1 MLAGDR
7 RPPTWLDGMLDAIGN
22 PSIIASRPPVGV
34 ASRASGGPELPV
46 GLPQGGAK
54 PPGQTGLSGVT
65 KSLLSID
72 AIVTVQG
79 QDEGATARRSAEG
92 AEGSSKLP
100 GQLSDEEQAQ
110 VKEMKARDIE
120 VRRHEAAHA
129 AVGGQYASAPS
140 YEFDTGPDGR
150 QYAVSGEVSIDTS
163 TVPGDPE
170 ATIRKM
176 QTVKAA
182 ALAPAEPSGQDQAV
196 AAQAD
201 AKMRA
206 AQAELNK
213 EKAQQLQESLG
224 GTPSQKPEPVDL
236 TV

>member
-1 MLAGDR
+1 
-7 RPPTWLDGMLDAIGN
+7 
-22 PSIIASRPPVGV
+22 
-34 ASRASGGPELPV
+34 
-46 GLPQGGAK
+46 
-54 PPGQTGLSGVT
+54 
-65 KSLLSID
+65 
-72 AIVTVQG
+72 
-79 QDEGATARRSAEG
+79 
-92 AEGSSKLP
+92 
-100 GQLSDEEQAQ
+100 
-110 VKEMKARDIE
+110 MKARDAE

-140 YEFDTGPDGR
+140 YEFETGPDGR

-201 AKMRA
+201 AKMRQ

-213 EKAQQLQESLG
+213 QKAQERQDSLSSG
-224 GTPSQKPEPVDL
+224 SAPQRAPVDF

>member
-1 MLAGDR
+1 
-7 RPPTWLDGMLDAIGN
+7 MLDAVGN
-22 PSIIASRPPVGV
+22 PSIPGFRPTVGAV
-34 ASRASGGPELPV
+34 SRASGGAAVSPAGQQQAV
-46 GLPQGGAK
+46 AK
-54 PPGQTGLSGVT
+54 PQSQTGPGSIT
-65 KSLLSID
+65 KSLLSLD
-72 AIVTVQG
+72 AVVAVQG
-79 QDEGATARRSAEG
+79 QDAAARAKGIDSGGKRSG
-92 AEGSSKLP
+92 DLP
-100 GQLSDEEQAQ
+100 GQLTAEEEDQL
-110 VKEMKARDIE
+110 KELKARDAE

-129 AVGGQYASAPS
+129 AVGGQYASAPT
-140 YEFDTGPDGR
+140 YEFETGPDGR

-201 AKMRA
+201 AKMRQ

-213 EKAQQLQESLG
+213 QKAQELQESLG
-224 GTPSQKPEPVDL
+224 GASAPEHTPLDL
-236 TV
+236 KV